1 MVDLWRSSMSFKV
14 RKWIYPPVI
23 AEVIGRFETEEEVRE
38 FIREMVWDNYMTPE
52 EIMEKI
58 EVEEE

>member
-1 MVDLWRSSMSFKV
+1 MSFKV
-14 RKWIYPPVI
+14 RKWIYPPVL
-23 AEVIGRFETEEEVRE
+23 AEVIGRFEIEEEVRE
-38 FIREMVWDNYMTPE
+38 FIREMVWDKYMTPE